1 MAQELTTMNSDSKRA
16 PRGSHNLARHKRQ
29 LASTSGGQAAVELA
43 LTLPVLLFVLV
54 VGVQLAIIGTASLA
68 LGQVNYQGARYA
80 ATNPSATQSA
90 VQTYMVS
97 VASPMIAANSGR
109 YLTVTLNPAPPCA
122 FGASVTVATTFDV
135 SHLTVLPN
143 PFLGVAFPI
152 TLSNS
157 QTAFCE

>member
-1 MAQELTTMNSDSKRA
+1 MARKLTTMSTDGKSA
-16 PRGSHNLARHKRQ
+16 PRGNLARLKQR

-43 LTLPVLLFVLV
+43 LAMPVLVFVLV
-54 VGVQLAIIGTASLA
+54 VSVQLAIIGTASLA

-80 ATNPSATQSA
+80 AVNSSATQSSI
-90 VQTYMVS
+90 QTYMLS
-97 VASPMIAANSGR
+97 VASPMIAANSGQ
-109 YLTVTLNPAPPCA
+109 YLTVTVNPAPPCS

-143 PFLGVAFPI
+143 PFLGVVTFPT